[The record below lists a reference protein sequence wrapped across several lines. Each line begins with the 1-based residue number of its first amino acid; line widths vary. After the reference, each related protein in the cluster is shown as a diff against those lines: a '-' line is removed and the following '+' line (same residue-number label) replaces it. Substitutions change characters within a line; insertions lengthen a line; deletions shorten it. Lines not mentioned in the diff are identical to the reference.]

1 MKRTKRTARS
11 LDERNE
17 ESRDFLDQPAPPSDD
32 FDTDEWTED
41 DFTFSPTAPEET
53 EEIDLDDEEPNEE
66 ETRDLF
72 ADDWQEQSQQAP
84 RSKKKKQNHFLG
96 YMLLILALVLTSLL
110 GILYLSMESPTVS
123 NALEDL
129 RAKEQQQYDDYTAWV
144 NEQVKPESWDQA
156 AFDQIKSQA
165 LAAYDTSRLDQID
178 LALGGDATAVEA
190 LQGVETASDQPGIES
205 WKALL
210 SGQQNIPAEVMAL
223 LGKGDPAY
231 VSFVVDYPARSQ
243 EAIVE
248 APLSASLDTI
258 PDLKTYDP
266 LWGYMPYG
274 NSVFADTGSAPTAIS
289 EVFSYLLKDPN
300 LSPVTIG
307 NWAKEYGYDL
317 NPISESGDSIFSG
330 AALTWGVNLNP
341 ISPYQTLISDAL
353 SYGQPVILALGPTE
367 APSFV
372 VLTGLDENG
381 NWIVQN
387 PASSQAPSAVNPDDM
402 IDQVVAA
409 YSFF

>member
-1 MKRTKRTARS
+1 M
-11 LDERNE
+11 
-17 ESRDFLDQPAPPSDD
+17 
-32 FDTDEWTED
+32 
-41 DFTFSPTAPEET
+41 
-53 EEIDLDDEEPNEE
+53 
-66 ETRDLF
+66 
-72 ADDWQEQSQQAP
+72 
-84 RSKKKKQNHFLG
+84 
-96 YMLLILALVLTSLL
+96 
-110 GILYLSMESPTVS
+110 
-123 NALEDL
+123 
-129 RAKEQQQYDDYTAWV
+129 
-144 NEQVKPESWDQA
+144 
-156 AFDQIKSQA
+156 
-165 LAAYDTSRLDQID
+165 
-178 LALGGDATAVEA
+178 
-190 LQGVETASDQPGIES
+190 ETASEQPGIES

-231 VSFVVDYPARSQ
+231 VSFVVDYPTRSQ

-248 APLSASLDTI
+248 APLSVSLDTI

-266 LWGYMPYG
+266 LWGYMPYA
-274 NSVFADTGSAPTAIS
+274 NSVFADKGSAPTAIS

-300 LSPVTIG
+300 LTPVAIG

-353 SYGQPVILALGPTE
+353 TYGQPVILALGPNE

-402 IDQVVAA
+402 INQVIAA
-409 YSFF
+409 YAFY